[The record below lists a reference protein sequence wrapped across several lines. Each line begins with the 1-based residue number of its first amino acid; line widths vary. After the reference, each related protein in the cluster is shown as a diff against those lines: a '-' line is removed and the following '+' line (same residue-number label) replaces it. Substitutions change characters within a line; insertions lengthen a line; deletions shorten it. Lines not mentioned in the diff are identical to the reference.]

1 MLLVSSIQ
9 QSDSVIHVSGL
20 PWWFGSKE
28 SACNAGD
35 PGSIPISGRSPGEGN
50 GYPLQCSLVENSM
63 GREDWSAVAHVVSK
77 SQTQLSNYHFH
88 HIYRCTYTYLH
99 YIYIYIYIYMY
110 IFRFFSI
117 IVCCKVLRIVL
128 LLFTYF
134 MGPCC
139 LPISCIVVYI
149 CESQTPN
156 LSALY
161 VFLSPR

>member
-1 MLLVSSIQ
+1 MLVSSIQ

-50 GYPLQCSLVENSM
+50 GYPLQCSIVEDSM
-63 GREDWSAVAHVVSK
+63 GREDWSAVAHEVSK

-99 YIYIYIYIYMY
+99 YIYIYIYIYIY
-110 IFRFFSI
+110 VHFQILFHYS
-117 IVCCKVLRIVL
+117 L
-128 LLFTYF
+128 LQGIAYSSFVVYLFYGTLLSTYF
-134 MGPCC
+134 MYC
-139 LPISCIVVYI
+139 SVY
-149 CESQTPN
+149 
-156 LSALY
+156 L
-161 VFLSPR
+161 